1 MSTVSNQKIIIV
13 VAAHESVQMYYVPQI
28 DGVFEI
34 EYHLEP
40 YARCVVVD
48 QQAECMKTESRDMT
62 ITFYC
67 AHDTDLTYF
76 TTSIDD
82 CNHAQDIRVVLQG
95 HRARARIRGVY
106 VLGDAQ
112 QIVIQSKQEHCFGFT
127 TSDVLFKGVLVGNG
141 SMSYNG
147 TIYVAPG
154 AHKSSA
160 RQYNMNLLSGGG
172 SATNVR
178 SVPSLEVLAD
188 NVTCAHGSA
197 VGQLD
202 ALHLFYLQSR
212 GIVHQA
218 AKELLVK
225 GFIADTLKDIAGIDE
240 DDLMARIA
248 QKI

>member
-1 MSTVSNQKIIIV
+1 MSTVIQKIITP
-13 VAAHESVQMYYVPQI
+13 AHESVPVYYVSH
-28 DGVFEI
+28 DGGTSEI

-40 YARCVVVD
+40 HARCTIIDYERDRETIV
-48 QQAECMKTESRDMT
+48 QQKST

-76 TTSIDD
+76 TTLIEGV
-82 CNHAQDIRVVLQG
+82 NHAQNIRVVLQG
-95 HRARARIRGVY
+95 QRACARIRGLY
-106 VLGDAQ
+106 ALGDAQ
-112 QIVIQSKQEHCFGFT
+112 QLEIKSKQEHVWGDT
-127 TSDVLFKGVLVGNG
+127 LSDVLFKGVLVGNG
-141 SMSYNG
+141 SVSYNG

-154 AHKSSA
+154 AHKSRA
-160 RQYNMNLLSGGG
+160 KQYNMNLLSGGG

-212 GIVHQA
+212 GVVHQT

-225 GFIADTLKDIAGIDE
+225 GFIADTLKDIAGIDA